1 MISRCRCIC
10 GCRCRCECC
19 TTDVACAPL
28 LHCHLASRVPPP
40 RIFRQL
46 GLAFSPRCISKHSS
60 SCSSQ
65 FTFFFLFLP
74 FSHTHYALAPPP
86 KKLVSSIAPFS
97 LRFLFALEC
106 IVHVG
111 QITVLHAWNFPW
123 MLLSF
128 NPIAMSAPASA
139 PIRAKSPASSGR
151 SNTNNA
157 YPKNMPLRKFFAA
170 TAVAAVAV
178 LLLLLLNLAYLY
190 GSVYHQTERGAAFHI
205 LLVDYDGEVVGRSL
219 SSAYQHLKSPSFPTL
234 FTQPPSQ
241 YPTSDTIIHAVRNR
255 QYWAAI
261 FTSPGASQKLSA
273 ALQGGPAATT
283 YNSTDALTYVW
294 NEVRYPATADSVIE
308 RSFALL
314 VAATRVAYNSINGTQ
329 ALTTLA
335 QNDPAAV
342 QVYLD
347 PIDAGSIN
355 VNSMPQGAKVFYNTI
370 SMAMPILQ
378 QFFFILALNGMS
390 ARFRLYDDLPPKTSG
405 AVRAA
410 VSAVYTFVGAL
421 CMTGYIW
428 AFRENWPVHGYQF
441 METWMVL
448 WLLMHIYFCIIDAA
462 ASILP
467 QPALPFF
474 IVTWIFLN
482 ISATISPF
490 EITPG
495 FYRWGYAL
503 PAYSTYEILTYIWSD
518 GPAPELHRAL
528 PILFAWWLL
537 GLACAIL
544 AHRRR
549 CRLTLNAAGSQSSSS
564 KAEKAFRVEEQNPK
578 RMGVSSSEEKSINA
592 AEEPALGEPKQQ
604 PGNERCSNTQE
615 RDTRTAE
622 AIASSEPEQRP
633 DGPDNT
639 LQTAEATSATREGK
653 S

>member
-1 MISRCRCIC
+1 
-10 GCRCRCECC
+10 
-19 TTDVACAPL
+19 
-28 LHCHLASRVPPP
+28 
-40 RIFRQL
+40 
-46 GLAFSPRCISKHSS
+46 
-60 SCSSQ
+60 
-65 FTFFFLFLP
+65 
-74 FSHTHYALAPPP
+74 
-86 KKLVSSIAPFS
+86 
-97 LRFLFALEC
+97 
-106 IVHVG
+106 
-111 QITVLHAWNFPW
+111 
-123 MLLSF
+123 
-128 NPIAMSAPASA
+128 MSAPASA
-139 PIRAKSPASSGR
+139 PASASIRAQSPAPSGR

-157 YPKNMPLRKFFAA
+157 HPKNVPLRKFFAA

-190 GSVYHQTERGAAFHI
+190 GSVYHQTERGAAFHV
-205 LLVDYDGEVVGRSL
+205 LLVDYDGEVVGRAL
-219 SSAYQHLKSPSFPTL
+219 SSAYQHLKSSSFPTL

-241 YPTSDTIIHAVRNR
+241 YPTSDTIIYAVRNR
-255 QYWAAI
+255 EYWAAI
-261 FTSPGASQKLSA
+261 FTSPGASQRLSA
-273 ALQGGPAATT
+273 ALQGGPAAMT
-283 YNSTDALTYVW
+283 YNATDALTYVW
-294 NEVRYPATADSVIE
+294 NEVRYPATADSVFE

-329 ALTTLA
+329 ALTTLV

-342 QVYLD
+342 QVYLN
-347 PIDAGSIN
+347 PIDASSIN
-355 VNSMPQGAKVFYNTI
+355 VNSMPQGAKVFYNTV

-390 ARFRLYDDLPPKTSG
+390 ARFRLYDNLLPKISG

-410 VSAVYTFVGAL
+410 VSVVYTFVGAL

-448 WLLMHIYFCIIDAA
+448 WLLMHTYFCIIDAV
-462 ASILP
+462 ASILS
-467 QPALPFF
+467 QSALPFF

-490 EITPG
+490 EISPG

-503 PAYSTYEILTYIWSD
+503 PAYSTYEILTYIWSS
-518 GPAPELHRAL
+518 GPASELHRAL

-549 CRLTLNAAGSQSSSS
+549 CRLTVNAADSQSPS
-564 KAEKAFRVEEQNPK
+564 KAEKTFRVEEQNSK
-578 RMGVSSSEEKSINA
+578 RMGISSSEEKSINA

-615 RDTRTAE
+615 RETR
-622 AIASSEPEQRP
+622 
-633 DGPDNT
+633 
-639 LQTAEATSATREGK
+639 TAEATSATGKGK